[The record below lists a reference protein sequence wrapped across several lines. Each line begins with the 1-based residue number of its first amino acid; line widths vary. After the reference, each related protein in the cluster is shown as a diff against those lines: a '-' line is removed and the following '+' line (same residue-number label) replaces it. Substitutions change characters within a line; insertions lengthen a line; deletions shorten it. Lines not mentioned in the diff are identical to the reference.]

1 MKTQK
6 LDLTPVQQEI
16 FAIMKPELE
25 YTTQTLSK
33 LTGRNNATV
42 NHTLLLLLNA
52 NRVTMKKVVA
62 NTPMGFKR
70 IYKLKD
76 DVVFTN
82 MDDVL
87 GIIDK
92 I

>member
-1 MKTQK
+1 MKSSK

-16 FAIMKPELE
+16 FAIMKPKLE

-52 NRVTMKKVVA
+52 NRVTIKKVIA

-70 IYKLKD
+70 IWKLND
-76 DVVFTN
+76 DVIFKN

-87 GIIDK
+87 KGE
-92 I
+92 